1 MSYRRFPESSVINFL
16 VKLIYLCFFFFFCLK
31 DLQSIMDKAITREKE
46 LEKVCKKQA
55 ARIEELNQLV

>member
-1 MSYRRFPESSVINFL
+1 
-16 VKLIYLCFFFFFCLK
+16 
-31 DLQSIMDKAITREKE
+31 MDKAITREKE